1 MKITACYI
9 VKNEAANL
17 RRSVASIAGAYD
29 ELVVVDTGSTDDT
42 VATAR
47 QLGARVLQV
56 PWQDDF
62 AAVRNAALDDAT
74 GDIIL
79 FLDAD
84 EYVSAA
90 TAPHLRALL
99 ERELAGADALLLHM
113 LHIDGEETNILGDTY
128 VLRAMRHVPRLRY
141 VGRIHEELRDGGQD
155 LQRLAVVPD
164 AQLRLYHTG
173 YGASVNRSKAERN
186 LRLLQRELAAAEQRD
201 DRAEQGRLYMYL
213 AEACRGVGDMARAE
227 EYARRDIRQ
236 GRRPVVD
243 ASRSYHLL
251 LHLLA
256 QDPARQAEREQVAE
270 AAVRDFP
277 ELPELHAELAV
288 LCAAHLDLPHALR
301 EMQAALACR
310 PEQLGLEPDRF
321 PAEARAQAQ
330 QLLARW
336 QDIQRAAAGLSVT
349 ACLITRGSAE
359 LTDWLRGA
367 AIYADKIIVVD
378 TGAPQGSIQR
388 AAQAAG
394 ADSAAL
400 SIVPFAWCDDFA
412 AARNAALAQ
421 VADGS
426 WVVFPDDDETFT
438 CPAAV
443 RPAIV
448 LAQRQQPPAVGV
460 QASIINVDADAADL
474 EISRFPALRIWQAKP
489 ARRYQGRIHEA
500 LLDAGRPLAPQYTEP
515 RLTVRHT
522 GYSSDRVQ
530 AKLERNLQLLYRQ
543 LQEGTATP
551 LTARYLADCLYGLG
565 EYELALHYVRE
576 ALAHPVATADG
587 DLPLYSQGLR
597 CLQEL
602 RQPLAVQQQW
612 AERAQAMLPDQPE
625 PLAWRGLLALQQGQR
640 AQAQEWLAAFLAQ
653 AGSCRDRNL
662 LGRVQAAMGTLLQ
675 ATDAVAARQHLRQAL
690 HLDPYAPAT
699 LRACW
704 QVTQGAEDFL
714 ALVLPHYG
722 QRRQRGL
729 HSLAVWAERE
739 GLEELYAAVQDAL
752 RGLGAPVDSLASL
765 HELAAQPAAWRD
777 ALFGRAGQYVQLLF
791 TALVELTAG
800 QAERAV
806 PETRRAD
813 WQALLPA
820 GMQRL
825 LMRLAGGGPLPP
837 EARADYETGRNII
850 RGLVSEAAQARY
862 EAMAADFAEQGE
874 EVQHG

>member
-1 MKITACYI
+1 MKLSACYI

-42 VATAR
+42 VAMVR
-47 QLGARVLQV
+47 QLGACVLQV

-62 AAVRNAALDDAT
+62 AAARNAALDAAT
-74 GDIIL
+74 GDYIL

-84 EYVSAA
+84 EYVSAD
-90 TAPHLRALL
+90 TAPQLRVLL
-99 ERELAGADALLLHM
+99 ARELAQADALLLHM
-113 LHIDGEETNILGDTY
+113 LHIDGAEANVIGDTY
-128 VLRAMRHVPRLRY
+128 VLRAMRHLPRLRY
-141 VGRIHEELRDGGQD
+141 VGRIHEELRDNGAP
-155 LQRLAVVPD
+155 LQHLAVVPD

-173 YGASVNRSKAERN
+173 YAAAVNHAKAARN
-186 LRLLQRELAAAEQRD
+186 LRLLQHELAMAEQRGD
-201 DRAEQGRLYMYL
+201 EAEQGRLYMYL

-227 EYARRDIRQ
+227 EFARRDIRQ

-301 EMQAALACR
+301 EMQAALACS

-321 PAEARAQAQ
+321 PAEARAQAE

-426 WVVFPDDDETFT
+426 WVGFPDDDETFT

-474 EISRFPALRIWQAKP
+474 EISRFPALRIWQAAP

-515 RLTVRHT
+515 CLTVRHT

-565 EYELALHYVRE
+565 EYALALHYAQA
-576 ALAHPVATADG
+576 ALDQHVATADG
-587 DLPLYSQGLR
+587 DLPLYSLGLH
-597 CLQEL
+597 CLQKL
-602 RQPLAVQQQW
+602 QQPIAVQQQW
-612 AERAQAMLPDQPE
+612 AERAQAALPGQPE
-625 PLAWRGLLALQQGQR
+625 PLAWRGLLALQQGR
-640 AQAQEWLAAFLAQ
+640 QEGEQLLTAFLAQ
-653 AGSCRDRNL
+653 ATACRDAHL
-662 LGRVQAAMGTLLQ
+662 LGRVQAAMGQLLL
-675 ATDAVAARQHLRQAL
+675 ATDAAAARQHLRQAL
-690 HLDPYAPAT
+690 QLDPYAPAA

-729 HSLAVWAERE
+729 HFLAVWAERE

-752 RGLGAPVDSLASL
+752 RGLGVPVDSLASL

-825 LMRLAGGGPLPP
+825 LVRLAGGEPLPP
-837 EARADYETGRNII
+837 EARADYETGRNVI

-862 EAMAADFAEQGE
+862 EAMAADFAAEGE
-874 EVQHG
+874 EEQHG

>member
-17 RRSVASIAGAYD
+17 RRSVASIAGAWD

-42 VATAR
+42 VAMAR
-47 QLGARVLQV
+47 QLGACVLQV

-62 AAVRNAALDDAT
+62 AAARNAALDAAT
-74 GDIIL
+74 GDYIL

-84 EYVSAA
+84 EYVSAD
-90 TAPHLRALL
+90 TAPQLRVLL
-99 ERELAGADALLLHM
+99 ARELAQADALLLHM
-113 LHIDGEETNILGDTY
+113 LHIDGAEANVIGDTY
-128 VLRAMRHVPRLRY
+128 VLRAMRHLPRLRY
-141 VGRIHEELRDGGQD
+141 VGRIHEELRDNGAP
-155 LQRLAVVPD
+155 LQHLAVVPD

-173 YGASVNRSKAERN
+173 YAAAVNHAKAARN
-186 LRLLQRELAAAEQRD
+186 LRLLQHELAMAEQRGD
-201 DRAEQGRLYMYL
+201 EAEQGRLYMYL
-213 AEACRGVGDMARAE
+213 AEACRGVGDMAQAE
-227 EYARRDIRQ
+227 EFARRDIRQ

-288 LCAAHLDLPHALR
+288 LRAAHLDLPRAIQEL
-301 EMQAALACR
+301 QAALAC
-310 PEQLGLEPDRF
+310 PMVQQGLEPNRF
-321 PAEARAQAQ
+321 TADERAQAQ

-336 QDIQRAAAGLSVT
+336 QDILQQGGELSVT

-359 LTDWLRGA
+359 LTAWLRGA
-367 AIYADKIIVVD
+367 AVYADAIIIVD
-378 TGAPQGSIQR
+378 TGTPTGEIQR

-394 ADSAAL
+394 AEAAAL
-400 SIVPFAWCDDFA
+400 TIVPFAWCDDFA
-412 AARNAALAQ
+412 AARNAALAR

-426 WVVFPDDDETFT
+426 WVVFPDDDEIFT

-448 LAQRQQPPAVGV
+448 LARRQQPPAVGV
-460 QASIINVDADAADL
+460 QANIINVDADAADL
-474 EISRFPALRIWQAKP
+474 EISRFPALRIWQANP

-500 LLDAGRPLAPQYTEP
+500 LLEAGRPLAPQYTEQ
-515 RLTVRHT
+515 RLTVRHS

-551 LTARYLADCLYGLG
+551 LTPRYLADCLYGLG

-587 DLPLYSQGLR
+587 DLPLYSQGLC
-597 CLQEL
+597 CLQKL
-602 RQPLAVQQQW
+602 QRPLAEQQQW
-612 AERAQAMLPDQPE
+612 AEQAQAALPGQPE
-625 PLAWRGLLALQQGQR
+625 PLAWLGLLALRQGQQTR
-640 AQAQEWLAAFLAQ
+640 AEACLTAFLTQ
-653 AGSCRDRNL
+653 ANSCRDRNL
-662 LGRVQAAMGTLLQ
+662 LGRVQAALGVLLQ
-675 ATDAVAARQHLRQAL
+675 EQDGVAARQHLRQAL
-690 HLDPYAPAT
+690 QWNPYAPAT
-699 LRACW
+699 LHACW
-704 QVTQGAEDFL
+704 QATQEAGAFL
-714 ALVLPHYG
+714 AFVLPGYG
-722 QRRQRGL
+722 QRQRGL
-729 HSLAVWAERE
+729 HYLSGWAEQE
-739 GLEELYAAVQDAL
+739 GLEALYAAVQAELQAMGEPTD
-752 RGLGAPVDSLASL
+752 PLAGL
-765 HELAAQPAAWRD
+765 HELADQPAQWSES
-777 ALFGRAGQYVQLLF
+777 LFGQAGEYVQLLF

-806 PETRRAD
+806 PELRRAA
-813 WQALLPA
+813 WQALLPVA
-820 GMQRL
+820 MQRL
-825 LMRLAGGGPLPP
+825 LMRLAGGAPLPP
-837 EARADYETGRNII
+837 AAKADYETGRNII

-862 EAMAADFAEQGE
+862 EAMATDFAEQGE
-874 EVQHG
+874 EVQHD